1 MEELEIGCNPNFSDS
16 VLFDYIKS
24 KPDFLEL
31 VPASEYEK
39 ATSEYEKAISKPA
52 EESSQVTPY
61 TVDWFYHP
69 NRGWLWTNNTSYPFF
84 FDAKTSGWL
93 YFVSGGDKPRF
104 YEYKTSQWIVIE

>member
-1 MEELEIGCNPNFSDS
+1 LSDKDELEIGCNPNFSDS
-16 VLFDYIKS
+16 VLFDFIKS

-39 ATSEYEKAISKPA
+39 AISTPDA
-52 EESSQVTPY
+52 NDSQVTPY

-69 NRGWLWTNNTSYPFF
+69 NRGWLWTNNSSYPFF